1 MRWEGADWRL
11 AQDSDISS
19 AVVITVMNLVFRAVE
34 GMCRLVEELL
44 ASQEGICCMEFLVNS
59 YLDVKLLD
67 CLYKN
72 ISSFHLEPGLSPIL
86 CSISRY
92 PLQTAGTACWLR

>member
-1 MRWEGADWRL
+1 MRLEGSDWRL
-11 AQDSDISS
+11 AQDSDISA

-44 ASQEGICCMEFLVNS
+44 ASQEGLCCMEFLFNS

-67 CLYKN
+67 CLCN
-72 ISSFHLEPGLSPIL
+72 ISSFHLLSPVL
-86 CSISRY
+86 CYISRY
-92 PLQTAGTACWLR
+92 PLQTAVTACWLG